1 MRIYKFFKERNAL
14 NGQKYNTEILI
25 EPEWYKALLTI
36 EKVGNSI
43 YLVFDKQ
50 KHEVISWDN
59 EANDKLLI
67 KTIRWDKTRI
77 DFSEI

>member
-1 MRIYKFFKERNAL
+1 MIQLNQIIGFKSFNEML
-14 NGQKYNTEILI
+14 SIL
-25 EPEWYKALLTI
+25 P
-36 EKVGNSI
+36 
-43 YLVFDKQ
+43 D
-50 KHEVISWDN
+50 DN